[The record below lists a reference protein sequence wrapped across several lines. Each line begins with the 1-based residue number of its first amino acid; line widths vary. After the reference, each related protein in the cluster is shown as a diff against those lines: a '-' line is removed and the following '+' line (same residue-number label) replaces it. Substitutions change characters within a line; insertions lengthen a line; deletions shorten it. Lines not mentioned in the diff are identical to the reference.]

1 MFNNNPDDPHRYDD
15 MLDLPHHVSP
25 NRRRMTQAERAAQF
39 APFAALTGYG
49 DAIDEAARLTMRQV
63 ELGEAEREELDRKLR
78 VVKDKLD
85 GRPVLSVTYFVPDP
99 RKAGGRYD
107 VYAGAARRIVPET
120 YSLEFEGGR
129 VIDIDDIIDIEG
141 ELFNGLT
148 F

>member
-1 MFNNNPDDPHRYDD
+1 MFNNDPGDPRRYDD

-25 NRRRMTQAERAAQF
+25 TRRRMSPMERAAQF

-78 VVKDKLD
+78 VVKDRLHE
-85 GRPVLSVTYFVPDP
+85 RPVLSITYFVPDP

-141 ELFNGLT
+141 ALFDSLT

>member
-39 APFAALTGYG
+39 APFAALTGFG
-49 DAIDEAARLTMRQV
+49 ESITRAARQV
-63 ELGEAEREELDRKLR
+63 ERQIERGEAEKAELDRKLR
-78 VVKDKLD
+78 VLRDRLAE
-85 GRPVLSVTYFVPDP
+85 RPVLSVTYFVPDP